1 MATQEDEISNYML
14 RLSGTGRTVGMA
26 EQNIIALGAAMSSL
40 GINAEAGKNNC
51 PTMEKS
57 LV

>member
-1 MATQEDEISNYML
+1 MATQEDEIANYML

-40 GINAEAGKNNC
+40 GITAESGECFA
-51 PTMEKS
+51 TA
-57 LV
+57 L